1 MTRAGSRRAGLARRD
16 ARSPRG
22 VDARDVVFFRFSGTR
37 ECSSCPSR
45 SRESFQCL
53 TPVVVTPDTAAP
65 SRSDVEIFQRLRDR
79 SVIGRARSSLSER
92 ACSVG
97 DRGSPHSSRD
107 GFAPPLAQRA
117 AAREQRLAG
126 ARRRGASRPRHF
138 LHRHRHGRVRRERR
152 ARAVPRRRMSGRGHR
167 VARSRARLPR
177 ACRGADAVASASARS
192 PRAPRSR
199 EASSLPPRVSRRMG
213 KQSGRASFSCRLFT
227 TRRGDDDA
235 RVFAPSRDTRLFV
248 LARHTT
254 DPRLTRSLS
263 SFPSTSP
270 KRRATTSAGRTATRC
285 PCSWMAWRR
294 TCRKA

>member
-1 MTRAGSRRAGLARRD
+1 ML
-16 ARSPRG
+16 
-22 VDARDVVFFRFSGTR
+22 FFSVSLGTR
-37 ECSSCPSR
+37 ELVVSESFSL
-45 SRESFQCL
+45 SFQCL
-53 TPVVVTPDTAAP
+53 TPVVVTPDTGP
-65 SRSDVEIFQRLRDR
+65 RSDVEIFQRLRDR

-199 EASSLPPRVSRRMG
+199 EASSRPPRVSRRMG
-213 KQSGRASFSCRLFT
+213 KQSGRASFSCRLFSDEEE
-227 TRRGDDDA
+227 RR
-235 RVFAPSRDTRLFV
+235 R
-248 LARHTT
+248 
-254 DPRLTRSLS
+254 
-263 SFPSTSP
+263 
-270 KRRATTSAGRTATRC
+270 RRARFRSFQ
-285 PCSWMAWRR
+285 RR
-294 TCRKA
+294 PAFRPRQTHD

>member
-1 MTRAGSRRAGLARRD
+1 ML
-16 ARSPRG
+16 
-22 VDARDVVFFRFSGTR
+22 FFSVSLGTR
-37 ECSSCPSR
+37 ECSCPSR
-45 SRESFQCL
+45 SRSASNVSHQWWSHL
-53 TPVVVTPDTAAP
+53 TRARPR
-65 SRSDVEIFQRLRDR
+65 RSDVEIFQRLRDR
-79 SVIGRARSSLSER
+79 SVIGRARWSLSER

-152 ARAVPRRRMSGRGHR
+152 ARAVPRDGCPDVGTASRAHARVFPAR
-167 VARSRARLPR
+167 VAARTRSPPRPRGRPARPDRARHRLAPL
-177 ACRGADAVASASARS
+177 GFLAVWANSQD
-192 PRAPRSR
+192 
-199 EASSLPPRVSRRMG
+199 E
-213 KQSGRASFSCRLFT
+213 RLFLVDFSA

-235 RVFAPSRDTRLFV
+235 RVFAPSTDARLFV
-248 LARHTT
+248 HARHTT
-254 DPRLTRSLS
+254 YPRLTRSLS